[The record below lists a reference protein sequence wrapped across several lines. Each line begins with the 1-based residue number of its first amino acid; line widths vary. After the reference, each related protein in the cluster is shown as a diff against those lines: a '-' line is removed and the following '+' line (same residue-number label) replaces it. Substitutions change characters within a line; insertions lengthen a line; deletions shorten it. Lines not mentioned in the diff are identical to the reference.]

1 MRHYR
6 SFILCGAAALALAI
20 SNASCAQEPG
30 ERDYNVAAQDLKYAL
45 RDLARQS
52 GLELVAQSDAL
63 VGRKAPALRGHY
75 STIQALNL
83 LLEGTGLTAEIS
95 DGTIFIRGRSEP
107 PRAADAASDSST
119 DIIVT
124 GSQIRGL
131 EPGSPVRR
139 DSREAIERAG
149 YTDLGSYARSVAQ
162 NYAGGQNPGVISSV
176 QAGSENV
183 NASSTLNLRGLGA
196 DATLTLLNGHRLAY
210 DAAHQ
215 GIDISAIPL
224 IAVDRIEIVTDGAS
238 ALYGSDAVGGVANI
252 ILRKDYQ
259 GILASA
265 RVGGATEGGNMQ
277 QQYSAI
283 AGRRWDSGGFA
294 LSAEYSKS
302 SDITAGQRSY
312 TKNLQPNMTIFPW
325 QRSFSGVLSAHQ
337 TIKDGVELSLD
348 AHLNDHRSRAALPFT
363 TTLDADQ
370 SGVITT
376 PKVFS
381 YSVSPTIKI
390 NLPSDWQ
397 LTVRGTRASSDS
409 KVQAAI
415 YFGGALFARNKVRY
429 DNGFWSGEGNVE
441 GPLISLPGGVARLA
455 LGVGVRVIQLD
466 ASIQQ
471 VTSAA
476 TTALVDYHDRRTVSF
491 GYGELSVP
499 VVGSANAMSLV
510 RRLILSAAVR
520 YEHYSQIGG
529 LATPKMGI
537 IYAPVEDLTLK
548 ASWGRSFKAPTLAQI
563 NQAQSGTLVPS
574 TDFFPLPPDS
584 RNILLLTGGGGR
596 LKPEKASA
604 WTISAEFKPKA
615 VPGLSLGIS
624 RFDVHYRDR
633 VVVPILNYTQAFS
646 GSIYRNLIAI
656 NPTVS
661 QVLQA
666 TSNLP
671 LGVDNQTSDPY
682 DPALVGAIIGNQYQN
697 AAQQHIKGFDV
708 VAAYDFTIG
717 RDQFNLNA
725 NASYLQS
732 NQKLSADQPIQ
743 QSAGLIFNP
752 PHWRARASA
761 GWTRDIIEL
770 TAGAN
775 YIGGTQDSRTTPTVK
790 VGDFVS
796 FDATIRIR
804 PKASGAL
811 NGFELLASASN
822 IFDEKPSL
830 IRTSGGNSPPY
841 DATNYSSV
849 GRVLS
854 LTLIKR
860 F

>member
-1 MRHYR
+1 MKHYQ
-6 SFILCGAAALALAI
+6 SVILGGVAALALVTSNI
-20 SNASCAQEPG
+20 SFAQEPG
-30 ERDYNVAAQDLKYAL
+30 ERDYNIAAQDLKYAL
-45 RDLARQS
+45 RELARQS
-52 GLELVAQSDAL
+52 GLELIAPSEAL
-63 VGRKAPALRGHY
+63 AGRKAPALSGHY
-75 STIQALNL
+75 SAPEALNVL
-83 LLEGTGLTAEIS
+83 LRGTGLTAEINE
-95 DGTIFIRGRSEP
+95 GTIFIRGRSEP
-107 PRAADAASDSST
+107 PVGAATAEDVNA
-119 DIIVT
+119 DIVVT

-131 EPGSPVRR
+131 EPVSPVRR

-149 YTDLGSYARSVAQ
+149 FTDLGSYARSVAQ

-210 DAAHQ
+210 DAANQ

-259 GILASA
+259 GLLASA
-265 RVGGATEGGNMQ
+265 RLGAATDGGAMQ

-283 AGRRWDSGGFA
+283 AGDKWGSGGFV
-294 LSAEYSKS
+294 LSAEYNKS

-312 TKNLQPNMTIFPW
+312 TKSLQPNMTLFPW
-325 QRSFSGVLSAHQ
+325 QRSLSGVLSAHQ
-337 TIKDGVELSLD
+337 TLGDGVELSLD
-348 AHLNDHRSRAALPFT
+348 THLNDHRSRAALPFT
-363 TTLDADQ
+363 TALDADQ

-376 PKVFS
+376 PKVLS
-381 YSVSPTIKI
+381 YSISPMIKVD
-390 NLPSDWQ
+390 LPSGWQ
-397 LTVRGTRASSDS
+397 LTVRGTRARSDS

-429 DNGFWSGEGNVE
+429 DNGLWSGEANVE
-441 GPLISLPGGVARLA
+441 GPLISLPGGDARLA
-455 LGVGVRVIQLD
+455 LGGGIRVIELD

-471 VTSAA
+471 ETSAA
-476 TTALVDYHDRRTVSF
+476 TSALVDYHDRRTVTF

-520 YEHYSQIGG
+520 YEHYSEIGG
-529 LATPKMGI
+529 LATPKLGI
-537 IYAPVEDLTLK
+537 IYAPVDDISLK

-563 NQAQSGTLVPS
+563 NQAQSGTLVPA
-574 TDFFPLPPDS
+574 TDFFPLPPDG
-584 RNILLLTGGGGR
+584 RNILLLTGGGER
-596 LKPEKASA
+596 LRPEKASA
-604 WTISAEFKPKA
+604 WTISAEFKPRT

-624 RFDVHYRDR
+624 RFDVRYRDR

-646 GSIYRNLIAI
+646 GSTYRNLIAF
-656 NPTVS
+656 NPTAS

-666 TSNLP
+666 TSSLP

-697 AAQQHIKGFDV
+697 AAQQHIKGFDI
-708 VAAYDFTIG
+708 VATYEFAIG
-717 RDQFNLNA
+717 SDQFNFNA
-725 NASYLQS
+725 NASYLES
-732 NQKLSADQPIQ
+732 NQKLSADQPVR

-752 PHWRARASA
+752 PHWRAQATA
-761 GWTRDIIEL
+761 GWTHDTLEV
-770 TAGAN
+770 TAVAN
-775 YIGGTQDSRTTPTVK
+775 YIGGTKDNRDAPTVE
-790 VGDFVS
+790 VGDFLS
-796 FDATIRIR
+796 FDATIRVR
-804 PKASGAL
+804 PKASGVF
-811 NGFELLASASN
+811 NGIELLASASN
-822 IFDEKPSL
+822 ILDEKPSL

>member
-1 MRHYR
+1 MRYYR

-52 GLELVAQSDAL
+52 GLELVAQSDVLA
-63 VGRKAPALRGHY
+63 GKKAPALRGHY
-75 STIQALNL
+75 SALEALNL
-83 LLEGTGLTAEIS
+83 LLAGTGLTAEIS
-95 DGTIFIRGRSEP
+95 DGAIYVRGRSEP
-107 PRAADAASDSST
+107 PRAAAAASDTSG

-131 EPGSPVRR
+131 EPASPVRR
-139 DSREAIERAG
+139 DSRAAIERAG

-183 NASSTLNLRGLGA
+183 NSSSTLNLRGLGA

-210 DAAHQ
+210 DAANQ

-224 IAVDRIEIVTDGAS
+224 IAVDRIEIVTDGTS

-259 GILASA
+259 GFLASA
-265 RVGGATEGGNMQ
+265 RLGGATDGGNMQ

-283 AGRRWDSGGFA
+283 AGDKWGSGGFA
-294 LSAEYSKS
+294 LSAEYNKS
-302 SDITAGQRSY
+302 GDITAGQRSY
-312 TKNLQPNMTIFPW
+312 TKSLQPNMTLFPW
-325 QRSFSGVLSAHQ
+325 QRSVSGVLSAHQ
-337 TIKDGVELSLD
+337 TLEEGIELSLD

-381 YSVSPTIKI
+381 YSISPTVRV

-397 LTVRGTRASSDS
+397 LTVHGTRASSDS

-415 YFGGALFARNKVRY
+415 YFGGALFARNMVRY
-429 DNGFWSGEGNVE
+429 DNGLWSGEANVE
-441 GPLISLPGGVARLA
+441 GPLISLPGGDARLA
-455 LGVGVRVIQLD
+455 IGGGIRVIELD

-476 TTALVDYHDRRTVSF
+476 TRALVDYHDRRTVSF

-499 VVGSANAMSLV
+499 VVGPANAMSMV
-510 RRLILSAAVR
+510 QRLILSAAVR
-520 YEHYSQIGG
+520 YEHYSEIGG
-529 LATPKMGI
+529 LATPKLGI
-537 IYAPVEDLTLK
+537 IYAPVEDLSLK

-563 NQAQSGTLVPS
+563 NQAQSGTLVPA
-574 TDFFPLPPDS
+574 TDFFPLPPDG
-584 RNILLLTGGGGR
+584 RNILLLTGGGDR
-596 LKPEKASA
+596 LKPEKATA
-604 WTISAEFKPKA
+604 WTISAEFKPRA

-624 RFDVHYRDR
+624 RFDVRYRDR

-646 GSIYRNLIAI
+646 GSTYRNLIAF

-697 AAQQHIKGFDV
+697 AAQQHIKGFDIA
-708 VAAYDFTIG
+708 AAYEFAIG
-717 RDQFNLNA
+717 SDQVNLNA
-725 NASYLQS
+725 NASYLES
-732 NQKLSADQPIQ
+732 DQKLSADQPVRQ
-743 QSAGLIFNP
+743 TAGLIFNP
-752 PHWRARASA
+752 PHWRAQANV
-761 GWTRDIIEL
+761 GWTHDILEV
-770 TAGAN
+770 TAVAN
-775 YIGGTQDSRTTPTVK
+775 YIAGTKDRRDAPTVE
-790 VGDFVS
+790 VGDFLS
-796 FDATIRIR
+796 FDATIRVR
-804 PKASGAL
+804 PQGPGIF
-811 NGFELLASASN
+811 NGIELLASASN

-849 GRVLS
+849 GRVIS